1 MIRLNDVSKEN
12 RLHKVNEVVLYCLI
26 SIDHMILF
34 KKKSEEGLNEFKC
47 KYCDMKFDDKERLKR
62 HSRKAHSEN
71 EDFTPNANP
80 FGGF

>member
-1 MIRLNDVSKEN
+1 MIDN
-12 RLHKVNEVVLYCLI
+12 
-26 SIDHMILF
+26 MILF
-34 KKKSEEGLNEFKC
+34 RRKNDEELSEFKC
-47 KYCDMKFDDKERLKR
+47 KYCDMKFNDKERLKR

>member
-1 MIRLNDVSKEN
+1 
-12 RLHKVNEVVLYCLI
+12 
-26 SIDHMILF
+26 MILF

-80 FGGF
+80 FGGFYVYEFIHTQESTRSQ